1 MFFFFGGEGG
11 GTVLANQDCKI
22 LGKCCSSSW
31 FSKYRETCQQ
41 TCLNRALKYQGVL
54 ATPNPSAPNVGVF
67 YPVNSVC
74 IQVDGFFFLLKTIKE
89 V

>member
-1 MFFFFGGEGG
+1 MFFWGGEGG
-11 GTVLANQDCKI
+11 GTVLATQDCKI
-22 LGKCCSSSW
+22 LEKCCSSSW

-41 TCLNRALKYQGVL
+41 TCLNRAQKYQGVI